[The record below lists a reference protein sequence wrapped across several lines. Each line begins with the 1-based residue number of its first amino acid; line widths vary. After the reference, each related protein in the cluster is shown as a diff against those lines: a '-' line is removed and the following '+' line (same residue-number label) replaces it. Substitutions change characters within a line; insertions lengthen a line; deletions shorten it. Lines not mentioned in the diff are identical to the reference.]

1 MKETIL
7 DISQNIP
14 PEIEQIDV
22 SLSFKKFIDYI
33 KERIAGETTVKKR
46 FFEFVLDRFTENPR
60 FAGKVELSEIGD
72 FQEQLS
78 LVYNMLVPVIADEKE
93 TLWALSVPLKPT
105 IFYETSAFHDLLADK
120 DTGHAKCDLLRD
132 IDISI
137 EKKQKVQ
144 MLYAFILERF
154 YGIPSYHNN
163 EMILSIRDDKT
174 CLSKYYK
181 LNLGKDFIE
190 VTAKQPLPE
199 LSIEIIQKQAQRDFD
214 WNTLA
219 GILPLSMF
227 KFEGFSVITLTDV
240 TADQAV
246 ENIKNIILNPVR
258 ETAQSYYE
266 KIIASLNLLIGSHEV
281 RFGLLP
287 ELRVN
292 EKLVFSDDLCTHS
305 ILVQTSL
312 EQGLEE
318 NDFLYL
324 ADKFFK
330 NPSVHFY
337 KDLNDGE
344 DHGDFL
350 KVLKTHGVH
359 SYALLPVYNA
369 SRLVGVL
376 ELYSKQKD
384 LLSEHSLSR
393 LEPALPLI
401 GQLLQNNINEFDSRI
416 ENVIKE
422 KFTSLQPAVQWK
434 FKEVAWH
441 YLRDNTIQLPK
452 TPIESIHF
460 KNVYPLYG
468 AVDIRNSTVER
479 NTALHTDLQV
489 QFGALIKVLTIIKEN
504 VGLGLADEI
513 IFKCKKWMDR
523 ISDQST
529 ENDEVKV
536 LDFFEYE
543 VYPFLQHFRHSEEKL
558 AESIDAYYKIV
569 DKENGIAYANRN
581 ALESSMQTIN
591 SAVNLYLELFKNEIQ
606 QSYPCYFEKFR
617 TDGVEY
623 DIYIG
628 QEIAPEKNFNILYLN
643 NIRLWQL
650 TSMAAIAKITHE
662 LMPQMKNPLE
672 TTQLIF
678 INSNSIDISFRDDER
693 RFDVEGSYN
702 IRYHVIKKRIDKVHV
717 KETGERLTQPG
728 KIALVYFNSKSAEEY
743 VNYIK
748 YLQEKNT
755 LKNDLEYLELEE
767 LQGVTGLR
775 ALRIGVNLD
784 GEWS

>member
-1 MKETIL
+1 MKETLL
-7 DISQNIP
+7 DISQNVP
-14 PEIEQIDV
+14 SGTEKVDV
-22 SLSFKKFIDYI
+22 SLSFQKFIDYI
-33 KERIAGETTVKKR
+33 QKRIIEETTVKKK
-46 FFEFVLDRFTENPR
+46 FFEFVYDQFTADPAFTE
-60 FAGKVELSEIGD
+60 EISLSDISS

-93 TLWALSVPLKPT
+93 TFWALSVPLSPI

-120 DTGHAKCDLLRD
+120 DTGNSKCGLLRE

-137 EKKQKVQ
+137 EKNQKIQ
-144 MLYAFILERF
+144 MIYSFILDKF
-154 YGIPSYHNN
+154 YNIPSYHNN
-163 EMILSIRDDKT
+163 DMVISIRDNQT
-174 CLSKYYK
+174 CLAKYYR
-181 LNLGKDFIE
+181 LNIGKDFIE
-190 VTAKQPLPE
+190 ITPKQPLPK
-199 LSIEIIQKQAQRDFD
+199 LADEIIRKHARRDFD
-214 WNTLA
+214 WNSLSE
-219 GILPLSMF
+219 ILPLSMF
-227 KFEGFSVITLTDV
+227 RFEGFSVITLTDV

-246 ENIKNIILNPVR
+246 ENIKNIILNPER
-258 ETAQSYYE
+258 DKTQAYYE
-266 KIIASLNLLIGSHEV
+266 NIIASLSLLIGSNEV
-281 RFGLLP
+281 KFGLLP

-292 EKLVFSDDLCTHS
+292 DRLVFSDDLCTNS
-305 ILVQTSL
+305 ILVQTSK
-312 EQGLEE
+312 EQGLKQDE
-318 NDFLYL
+318 FLRL
-324 ADKFFK
+324 ADQFFK
-330 NPSVHFY
+330 APSVLFY
-337 KDLNDGE
+337 RDLNDGE
-344 DHGDFL
+344 ERGEFL
-350 KVLKTHGVH
+350 DILRNNGVN

-369 SRLVGVL
+369 ARLVGVL
-376 ELYSKQKD
+376 EVSCKEKG
-384 LLSEHSLSR
+384 LLRDQSISR

-401 GQLLQNNINEFDSRI
+401 GHLLQNNINEFDSRI

-441 YLRDNTIQLPK
+441 YLRDNRILLPK

-468 AVDIRNSTVER
+468 AIDIKNSTVER
-479 NTALHTDLQV
+479 NAALHADLQV
-489 QFGALIKVLTIIKEN
+489 QFGALIRVLVKIKEN
-504 VGLGLADEI
+504 AGLGLADEI
-513 IFKCKKWMDR
+513 IYKCKKWMQR

-543 VYPFLQHFRHSEEKL
+543 VYPFLQHFKGDLRL
-558 AESIDAYYKIV
+558 AESINAYYEVV
-569 DKENGIAYANRN
+569 DKEKGVAFANRN
-581 ALESSMQTIN
+581 ALESSMQMIN
-591 SAVNLYLELFKNEIQ
+591 SSVNLYLELFKNEIQ

-628 QEIAPEKNFNILYLN
+628 QEIAPERNFNLLYLN

-662 LMPQMKNPLE
+662 LKPQMRTSLE

-678 INSNSIDISFRDDER
+678 INANSIDISFRDDER

-717 KETGERLTQPG
+717 KDTGERLTQPG

-748 YLQEKNT
+748 FLQEKNT
-755 LKNDLEYLELEE
+755 LKDDLEYLELEE

-775 ALRIGVNLD
+775 ALRIGVNVD
-784 GEWS
+784 GDWS

>member
-7 DISQNIP
+7 DISQNISNGM
-14 PEIEQIDV
+14 ESIEV
-22 SLSFKKFIDYI
+22 SLSFKKFIEYI
-33 KERIAGETTVKKR
+33 KNRIAGETTVKKK
-46 FFEFVLDRFTENPR
+46 FFEFVLERFTADPR
-60 FAGKVELSEIGD
+60 FAEKIELSQIGD

-93 TLWALSVPLKPT
+93 TFWALSVPLSPT
-105 IFYETSAFHDLLADK
+105 IFYETSAFHELLADRE
-120 DTGHAKCDLLRD
+120 TGEARCDLLRD

-137 EKKQKVQ
+137 EKKHKIQ
-144 MLYAFILERF
+144 MIYSFILDKF
-154 YGIPSYHNN
+154 YGIPSYHKND
-163 EMILSIRDDKT
+163 MIISIKDNQT
-174 CLSKYYK
+174 CLLKYYR

-190 VTAKQPLPE
+190 VTHKEPLPE
-199 LSIEIIQKQAQRDFD
+199 LSLDLIKKQSNRDFD
-214 WNTLA
+214 WDTLIE
-219 GILPLSMF
+219 ILPLSLF
-227 KFEGFSVITLTDV
+227 RFEGFSVITLTDV
-240 TADQAV
+240 TSDQAV
-246 ENIKNIILNPVR
+246 ENIKNIILNPAQG
-258 ETAQSYYE
+258 TAKDYYD
-266 KIIASLNLLIGSHEV
+266 KIIASLNLLVGSNHI

-292 EKLVFSDDLCTHS
+292 EKLIFSDDLCTHS
-305 ILVQTSL
+305 ILVQTSA
-312 EQGLEE
+312 EQGLKEE
-318 NDFLYL
+318 EFLLL

-330 NPSVHFY
+330 NPAICFY
-337 KDLNDGE
+337 KNLNDGE
-344 DHGDFL
+344 DRGEFL
-350 KVLKTHGVH
+350 NILKSQDIE
-359 SYALLPVYNA
+359 SYGLLPVYNA
-369 SRLVGVL
+369 ARLVGVL
-376 ELYSKQKD
+376 EVYSKEKD
-384 LLSEHSLSR
+384 LLTEHSLSR

-401 GQLLQNNINEFDSRI
+401 GQLLQNNINEFDTRI
-416 ENVIKE
+416 ENIIKQ

-441 YLRDNTIQLPK
+441 YLRDNAILLPK
-452 TPIESIHF
+452 MPIESIHF

-468 AVDIRNSTVER
+468 AVDIKNSTIER
-479 NTALHTDLQV
+479 NTALHADLEV
-489 QFGALIKVLTIIKEN
+489 QFDALIKVLTDIKQN
-504 VGLGLADEI
+504 IGLGLADEI
-513 IFKCKKWMDR
+513 IYKCKKWMAR
-523 ISDQST
+523 ISDEAT

-543 VYPFLQHFRHSEEKL
+543 VYPFLQHFRESEEKL
-558 AESIDAYYKIV
+558 KDSIDAYYAV
-569 DKENGIAYANRN
+569 VNKETGIAYAHRN
-581 ALESSMQTIN
+581 ALESSMQMIN
-591 SAVNLYLELFKNEIQ
+591 SSVNLYLELFKSEIQ

-628 QEIAPEKNFNILYLN
+628 QEIAPDKNFNILYLN

-662 LMPQMKNPLE
+662 LRPQMKKSLE

-717 KETGERLTQPG
+717 KQTGERLTQPG

-748 YLQEKNT
+748 FLQEKNT
-755 LKNDLEYLELEE
+755 LKDDLEYLELEE
-767 LQGVTGLR
+767 LQGVTGLK

-784 GEWS
+784 SDWN